1 MLPFSQERV
10 DKNTV
15 VRTFTESVADEELK
29 WHRDHEDRLVRPLSE
44 TDWMLQ
50 MDDELPQKLEGE
62 FLIPKGVYHRLIKG
76 TGDLKVEVRMLG

>member
-1 MLPFSQERV
+1 MF
-10 DKNTV
+10 
-15 VRTFTESVADEELK
+15 
-29 WHRDHEDRLVRPLSE
+29 
-44 TDWMLQ
+44 Q